1 MYSLRTPVSAVAAM
15 FFLNGAFFGGWA
27 SRIPTI
33 KESFELSP
41 DALGLLL
48 LLLAAGAIISFPF
61 AGAAA
66 DRFGA
71 ARVTWWLALFY
82 AAALVMIALS
92 PNLWLLAV
100 ALFFFGVTHGAM
112 DVSMNAWGT
121 EVERRAKRPVLSMFH
136 AIFSLGAGAGAAFGV
151 AALRLEWGIAQ
162 HFLTFV
168 LTATL
173 PCMILA
179 SIDWTSE
186 TVAKKA
192 GSSLFNL
199 PKGVLILV
207 GIVAFCSAMGEG
219 AMADWSA
226 VFLVETVSASQ
237 SEAATGYAV
246 FSVAMVF
253 ARLLGHKMIQNLGPY
268 RVTQLSG
275 VTALIGVLAAVV
287 GSSVLAVLVGYAFMG
302 LGFALVMPLAF
313 SKAANDPKQAAGTAI
328 ASVATLGYG
337 GLLLGPPIIGFLA
350 EHTSFETSFLLLA
363 FLAATITFLAKAVDR
378 TR

>member
-1 MYSLRTPVSAVAAM
+1 M

-41 DALGLLL
+41 DALGLFL
-48 LLLAAGAIISFPF
+48 LLLAAGAIISFPL
-61 AGAAA
+61 AGAAT

-92 PNLWLLAV
+92 AQLWLLGM

-151 AALRLEWGIAQ
+151 AALRFEWGIAQ
-162 HFLTFV
+162 HFLIFA
-168 LTATL
+168 LIATL
-173 PCMILA
+173 PCVFLA
-179 SIDWTSE
+179 TIPWSSDS
-186 TVAKKA
+186 VVKKP
-192 GSSLFNL
+192 GGSLFNL

-207 GIVAFCSAMGEG
+207 GLVAFCSAMGEG
-219 AMADWSA
+219 AMTDWSA

-237 SEAATGYAV
+237 SEAASGYAV
-246 FSVAMVF
+246 FSIAMVA
-253 ARLLGHKMIQNLGPY
+253 ARLLGHKVIQALGAY
-268 RVTQLSG
+268 RTTQLSG
-275 VTALIGVLAAVV
+275 LIALIGVLTAVY
-287 GSSVLAVLVGYAFMG
+287 GSSVPIVLVGYVFMG
-302 LGFALVMPLAF
+302 LGFALIMPLAF

-363 FLAATITFLAKAVDR
+363 LLALTITLLAKAVGR
-378 TR
+378 GS

>member
-1 MYSLRTPVSAVAAM
+1 M

-33 KESFELSP
+33 KESFELAP

-61 AGAAA
+61 AGAAT

-92 PNLWLLAV
+92 AQLWLLAV
-100 ALFFFGVTHGAM
+100 ALFLFGVTHGAM

-151 AALRLEWGIAQ
+151 AALTLDWGITQ
-162 HFLTFV
+162 HFLIFV
-168 LTATL
+168 LLATL

-179 SIDWTSE
+179 TIDWTSD
-186 TVAKKA
+186 TLAKKA

-237 SEAATGYAV
+237 SEAASGYAV

-253 ARLLGHKMIQNLGPY
+253 ARLLGHKVIQSQGPY
-268 RVTQLSG
+268 RAAQLSG
-275 VTALIGVLAAVV
+275 VTALIGVLAAVY
-287 GSSVLAVLVGYAFMG
+287 GSTLLVVLFGYALMG

-313 SKAANDPKQAAGTAI
+313 SKAANDPQQAAGSAI

-363 FLAATITFLAKAVDR
+363 FLAATITFLAKAVGKP
-378 TR
+378 